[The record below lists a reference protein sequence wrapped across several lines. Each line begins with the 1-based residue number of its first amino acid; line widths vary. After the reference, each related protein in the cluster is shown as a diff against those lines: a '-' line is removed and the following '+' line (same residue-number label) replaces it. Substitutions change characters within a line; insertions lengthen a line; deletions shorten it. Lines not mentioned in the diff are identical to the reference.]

1 MADLND
7 LIAKQDETFGVFQ
20 SAILKQKEE
29 ISTIGRTSS
38 DTAEKLTKT
47 NEALDKFEKQIA
59 EYVEKTA
66 KWQQTTNDII
76 ARLGRPGDGGGKSP
90 DLTRDAFMTFAR
102 SGFADGELLKKD
114 MSSSV
119 GSEGGFLVPETL
131 AAQINSVV
139 FDMCP
144 MRQLANVVTIGTSE
158 FRQNTKKTKGS
169 GGWVSEKGTR
179 SETTAATFGSTLIP
193 VHELYAMPEATS
205 QFLADAQAN
214 IEGWLIDAIGGDLAE
229 YENDAFTTGAGVGKP
244 KGILGYTPAA
254 DSGYAWGA
262 PGYIASGAA
271 GDWAASTP
279 AANVLNLIYALATPY
294 HSGASF
300 MAPRALI
307 GELRSKVI
315 GTDTF
320 LFQPAGMAGGVP
332 TFAGFPVYENPDLA
346 AKGSNSYSMVFGNWQ
361 KAYTIVDRV
370 GISVLRDPYT
380 SKGSV
385 LFYTSKRVGGDV
397 TNFEA
402 YKVMKFAAS

>member
-1 MADLND
+1 MPD
-7 LIAKQDETFGVFQ
+7 ITEIIQKQDEAV
-20 SAILKQKEE
+20 SAFRETVLKQREE
-29 ISTIGRTSS
+29 IATIGRTSA
-38 DTAEKLTKT
+38 DTAEKLIKT
-47 NEALDKFEKQIA
+47 NDALDKFEKQIA

-90 DLTRDAFMTFAR
+90 DITRDAFLNFAR
-102 SGFADGELLKKD
+102 SGAADGELLKKD
-114 MSSSV
+114 LSSSV

-144 MRQLANVVTIGTSE
+144 MRQLANVVTIGTDS

-214 IEGWLIDAIGGDLAE
+214 IESWLINEIGGDLAE
-229 YENDAFTTGAGVGKP
+229 IENDAFTVGTGAGKP
-244 KGILGYTPAA
+244 KGILGYTPTA

-262 PGYIASGAA
+262 PGYVLSGGA
-271 GDWAASTP
+271 GDWAASAP
-279 AANVLNLIYALATPY
+279 AQYILSLIYALATPY
-294 HSGASF
+294 HAGAAF
-300 MAPRALI
+300 MAPRALM
-307 GELRSKVI
+307 GEMRSKVI

-320 LFQPAGMAGGVP
+320 LWAPGNAGGPP
-332 TFAGFPVYENPDLA
+332 TFDGFPIYENPDLA
-346 AKGSNSYSMVFGNWQ
+346 AKGSASYSLVFGNWQ

-385 LFYTSKRVGGDV
+385 LFYTSKRTGGDV

-402 YKVMKFAAS
+402 YKVMKFSSS